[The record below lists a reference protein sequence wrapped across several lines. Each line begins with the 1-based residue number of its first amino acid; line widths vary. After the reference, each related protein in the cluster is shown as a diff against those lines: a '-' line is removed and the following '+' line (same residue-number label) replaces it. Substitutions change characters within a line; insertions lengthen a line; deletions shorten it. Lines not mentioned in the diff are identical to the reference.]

1 MASER
6 QPHDP
11 ELREE
16 ARAVEQGREL
26 GEEEFFGY
34 PEDYVFAIFK
44 DADEAGEAMR
54 RLGELGLTGEQVAT
68 FTGTEGARSI
78 DSDGSEHGLG
88 ARLLRIVQQGA
99 ANIDHMSEYEDA
111 AAAGDVV
118 LGVHAPDDDLRDQ
131 VVSVLLDYDTRAVNY
146 FGGLVVE
153 TLRA

>member
-6 QPHDP
+6 QPQDP

-16 ARAVEQGREL
+16 ARAVEQGQEM

-34 PEDYVFAIFK
+34 PEGYVFAVFAE
-44 DADEAGEAMR
+44 ADEASEAMR
-54 RLGELGLTGEQVAT
+54 RLGELGLTGDEVAT

-88 ARLLRIVQQGA
+88 ARLLRIVQHGA
-99 ANIDHMSEYEDA
+99 ANVDHMSDYEDA
-111 AAAGDVV
+111 AAAGEVV
-118 LGVHAPDDDLRDQ
+118 LGVYAPDERQREQ